1 MENAALFCAG
11 LLRRRPA
18 GGLRGRRRAARLRRL
33 RPESRPGALGRG
45 TSSAAMRFLHCVSY
59 FLPRT
64 FLKKRHQ
71 ISFKIL
77 NELRRYSK
85 VPLTICGCKTRILLE
100 QLIINSFI
108 F

>member
-1 MENAALFCAG
+1 MLHYFARDFFAAVLPVGFEDGDALLVYAVSDLSHDLELWAVVRHPPPCAFFIAS
-11 LLRRRPA
+11 LI
-18 GGLRGRRRAARLRRL
+18 
-33 RPESRPGALGRG
+33 
-45 TSSAAMRFLHCVSY
+45 SSLV
-59 FLPRT
+59 L
-64 FLKKRHQ
+64 LKKRHQ

-77 NELRRYSK
+77 KERRRCSK